1 MSSPKVFIS
10 YSHDSEPHKKWVINL
25 ATELQKN
32 GVETIL
38 DQWDL
43 RPGQDIATF
52 MQRSITDA
60 NRVII
65 ICSNDYVFKSEAG
78 KGGVG
83 YEKLIIT
90 AEVVQSIDTKKFIP
104 LIRNNNIDHKVPA
117 FLGPRLYIDFNC
129 DEMYTE
135 KLDDLLRELLGSPAA
150 VKTSSWGK
158 SVFWWSTRD

>member
-10 YSHDSEPHKKWVINL
+10 YSHDSEPHKKWVIKL

-65 ICSNDYVFKSEAG
+65 ICSNDYVSKSEAG

-90 AEVVQSIDTKKFIP
+90 AEVV
-104 LIRNNNIDHKVPA
+104 
-117 FLGPRLYIDFNC
+117 
-129 DEMYTE
+129 
-135 KLDDLLRELLGSPAA
+135 
-150 VKTSSWGK
+150 
-158 SVFWWSTRD
+158 